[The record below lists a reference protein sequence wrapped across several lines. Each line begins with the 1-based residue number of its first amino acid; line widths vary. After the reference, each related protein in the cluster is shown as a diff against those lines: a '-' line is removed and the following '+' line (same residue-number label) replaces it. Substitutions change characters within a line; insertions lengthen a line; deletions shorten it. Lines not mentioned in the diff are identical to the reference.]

1 MAAESRYR
9 GLCAGVQ
16 VALTGED
23 AGLLVRPDVARQ
35 QMDAETIPPKPT
47 IPGSGP
53 ATPPETAPTQ
63 LVSGRIYSSGSI
75 NVYVTDVFG

>member
-47 IPGSGP
+47 IPEVRP
-53 ATPPETAPTQ
+53 RNAT
-63 LVSGRIYSSGSI
+63 
-75 NVYVTDVFG
+75 